1 MASQFPN
8 QAWAKNNNP
17 AGITWNANF
26 ENMTPGSTADKL
38 RQAGIKFSKGTDR
51 PASEGGNYV
60 TFPTIEDGLAA
71 QRIIMTETY
80 GNSTVGQMLS
90 SWV

>member
-26 ENMTPGSTADKL
+26 DNPQIGSTAYAL
-38 RQAGIKFSKGTDR
+38 QQA
-51 PASEGGNYV
+51 
-60 TFPTIEDGLAA
+60 
-71 QRIIMTETY
+71 
-80 GNSTVGQMLS
+80 
-90 SWV
+90 

>member
-26 ENMTPGSTADKL
+26 ENITSGSTADKL

-51 PASEGGNYV
+51 PANE
-60 TFPTIEDGLAA
+60 
-71 QRIIMTETY
+71 
-80 GNSTVGQMLS
+80 
-90 SWV
+90 